1 MTRHST
7 GLFFLFLVT
16 LTWGLSFCLVKAL
29 NLSLGEGWGSA
40 AGLISIRFFL
50 AAIPLVIWQAFK
62 GRFRPTPAEWR
73 QGIIIAFFCGT
84 GMLLQAHALSYTLAS
99 TSAFLTQGCAV
110 MVPVWLAITHR
121 RFPPA
126 RILLPLA
133 LVVAGVAILSGID
146 FRSFQMGRGEFE
158 TLLSCVFFT
167 GMILTIE
174 SPRYEQTDKILVTV
188 IFLIVGGL
196 FALPLSLANGGGP
209 ALQKVFSDVSLFG
222 IMAAL
227 AFISTTLGFYWMVKW
242 QPAVSATEAGIVYCL
257 EPVWASIAS
266 LMLPALLSRFAG
278 VSYGN
283 EQLTFAMLLGGGLIL
298 TASVLLA
305 WMTGKQTPDLPPK
318 PA

>member
-1 MTRHST
+1 M
-7 GLFFLFLVT
+7 
-16 LTWGLSFCLVKAL
+16 
-29 NLSLGEGWGSA
+29 
-40 AGLISIRFFL
+40 ISIRFLL
-50 AAIPLVIWQAFK
+50 AAIPLVIWLTIK
-62 GRFRPTPAEWR
+62 GHWCPTALEWR
-73 QGIIIAFFCGT
+73 QGFIIAFFCGI

-133 LVVAGVAILSGID
+133 LVVAGVSILSGVN

-174 SPRYEQTDKILVTV
+174 SARYEPTNKVLVTA
-188 IFLIVGGL
+188 IFLILGGL
-196 FALPLSLANGGGP
+196 AALPLSLLNGGAP
-209 ALQKVFSDVSLFG
+209 ALMARLSNGSLLS
-222 IMAAL
+222 ITLIL
-227 AFISTTLGFYWMVKW
+227 AFISTTLGFYWMVNW
-242 QPAVSATEAGIVYCL
+242 QPNVTATEAGIVYCL
-257 EPVWASIAS
+257 EPVWASILS
-266 LMLPALLSRFAG
+266 LILPAALASWAA
-278 VSYGN
+278 VNYVN

-305 WMTGKQTPDLPPK
+305 WLMGKQTPDLPPSQ
-318 PA
+318 A